1 MLPYEDAHILSVAQL
16 QELTACRVWPPVS
29 TSGTDGR
36 LAFAA
41 CSLDGSYVAVSGERM
56 RDKGKGRVSLRGKEG
71 RGEGWTERG
80 EIGEEEA
87 EVELAKVEGGVEGG
101 VGVAEESAVTFDD
114 CNPATVRF
122 RASARG
128 AA

>member
-16 QELTACRVWPPVS
+16 QELTACRVWPPES

-71 RGEGWTERG
+71 RGEGRLRDSLGREG
-80 EIGEEEA
+80 
-87 EVELAKVEGGVEGG
+87 EGGGRGG
-101 VGVAEESAVTFDD
+101 NV
-114 CNPATVRF
+114 
-122 RASARG
+122 
-128 AA
+128 